1 MSNMKLFCQIP
12 TLLLV
17 GMLPFPSNAQITYF
31 NNSSGLPLGT
41 ANQIGNITYF
51 NDSAGLPLGTA
62 NQVGRIT
69 YFNDSAGL
77 PLGTAISPQ
86 PVQPYY
92 VPQFNNQPIPN
103 SPVIPIYPGR
113 VR

>member
-1 MSNMKLFCQIP
+1 MIEFSNMYKYFFILA
-12 TLLLV
+12 LLS
-17 GMLPFPSNAQITYF
+17 FNTKAQVTYF

-77 PLGTAISPQ
+77 PLGTAISPLPTQPYHVPQIYSQ
-86 PVQPYY
+86 PVPRAPV
-92 VPQFNNQPIPN
+92 VPL
-103 SPVIPIYPGR
+103 SPMGFK
-113 VR
+113 

>member
-1 MSNMKLFCQIP
+1 MKLF
-12 TLLLV
+12 LAMLLV
-17 GMLPFPSNAQITYF
+17 MPLIVQAQITYF

-69 YFNDSAGL
+69 YFNDAAGL

-103 SPVIPIYPGR
+103 APVIPIYPGR
-113 VR
+113 MR

>member
-1 MSNMKLFCQIP
+1 MKPYLAF
-12 TLLLV
+12 LLIIS
-17 GMLPFPSNAQITYF
+17 LPVQAQITYF

-41 ANQIGNITYF
+41 ANQIGHITYF
-51 NDSAGLPLGTA
+51 NDSSGLPLGTA

-86 PVQPYY
+86 PTQPYH
-92 VPQFNNQPIPN
+92 VPQIYSQPVPRAPVVPL
-103 SPVIPIYPGR
+103 SPMR
-113 VR
+113 VK

>member
-1 MSNMKLFCQIP
+1 MALFSFN
-12 TLLLV
+12 TK
-17 GMLPFPSNAQITYF
+17 AQVTYF

-51 NDSAGLPLGTA
+51 NDSTGLPLGTA

-69 YFNDSAGL
+69 YFNDASGL

-86 PVQPYY
+86 QVQPYQ

-103 SPVIPIYPGR
+103 APVIPIYPGR

>member
-1 MSNMKLFCQIP
+1 MKSCLVF
-12 TLLLV
+12 LLV
-17 GMLPFPSNAQITYF
+17 IALPVQAQITFF

-69 YFNDSAGL
+69 YFNDAAGL

-103 SPVIPIYPGR
+103 APVIPIYPGR
-113 VR
+113 MR